1 VLWRATIL
9 LRTMKGSLA
18 ILIAAT
24 LLESASAFSAVETT
38 SASLIRLRPE
48 TANNVLLNLL
58 IEDDDSSDHQSLVML
73 EGLVSRRRA
82 IGKHLVFL
90 DILPKDLPRID
101 TTKRTKKAVYDDV
114 ISTPVVQAVMRRD
127 FWDCADDINKT
138 SSYDVYQKIIQ
149 PGVHVQLTGHA
160 ESSRNANEAVLFCH
174 SAAYLLANDDPRHLR
189 NVLRYAIEGFLDID
203 QVIDALPCI
212 GREDLTN
219 MLGIGKLSPSDHSLE
234 EIASEI
240 LMKFPRNYLCNPSK
254 LVGSTNSMKRKLL
267 PPAPLEYLN
276 VPSFCIDQ
284 NDPGEEVVSIANIIQ
299 QQKQMN
305 TQNLLISDTHKQFT
319 ISGWVQKRRRF
330 QESISILE
338 LVEEFSSLSSLSIE
352 TDDAEDATARDSLL
366 KKLRRL
372 YAVLH
377 PDALLIGSNGDG
389 TSINVSE
396 TYGNVLCPGARVM
409 LKGYITAGSSDDVP
423 VFWAMSCRLLRS
435 SWRPS
440 AVRHVLDLL
449 HEGKFAVD
457 EAATALNLT
466 GGYSEAENI
475 AKGTTSTTERQWM
488 AAELTQSLQG
498 ENSRTGKITS
508 LMVQSLNSFAYAR
521 NNYPVGKI
529 NLESELDWSPV
540 SESKASSEESRWQ
553 RVKKPQLKFMIDQIG
568 AVLRSHPE
576 YGQRTLKVV
585 DIGGGKGLLSNVLAE
600 VFGIDIVEVQVVD
613 ISISATNN
621 GMMRAKRRGLQNIRF
636 DALDA
641 TTLDVSGVD
650 VVVALHAC
658 GALSDVALGHAACQ
672 GAGFV
677 VCPCCFL
684 SNSQLRVSVPSDGSD
699 SSDLVT
705 VEEWLKVDPT
715 QYGQLKQLAE
725 VQGDIYIASEAM
737 HTLCGLRSMAVDRLW
752 QGGKTPEAKLDVT
765 IKKFPIGFSTRNFC
779 IVGKFDNK

>member
-1 VLWRATIL
+1 MTMEHCG
-9 LRTMKGSLA
+9 TMKGSLA
-18 ILIAAT
+18 LLIAAT

-38 SASLIRLRPE
+38 SSSLIRLRPE
-48 TANNVLLNLL
+48 TANNVLRNLL
-58 IEDDDSSDHQSLVML
+58 IVDDDSHVML
-73 EGLVSRRRA
+73 GGLVSRRRA

-90 DILPKDLPRID
+90 DILPMDLPRID
-101 TTKRTKKAVYDDV
+101 TTKRKKKAADDDV

-127 FWDCADDINKT
+127 FWDYADDINKT
-138 SSYDVYQKIIQ
+138 LCSYDVYQKIIQ
-149 PGVHVQLTGHA
+149 PGVHVQLTGH
-160 ESSRNANEAVLFCH
+160 SGPSRNANEAVLFCH
-174 SAAYLLANDDPRHLR
+174 SATYSLANDDPRHLR
-189 NVLRYAIEGFLDID
+189 NVLRYAIEGLLDVN

-219 MLGIGKLSPSDHSLE
+219 MLGVGKLSPSDHSLE
-234 EIASEI
+234 EIASDI
-240 LMKFPRNYLCNPSK
+240 LGRFPKNYLCNPSK
-254 LVGSTNSMKRKLL
+254 LVGSTNSLKRKLL
-267 PPAPLEYLN
+267 PPAPPEYLN
-276 VPSFCIDQ
+276 VPSFCIEQ

-299 QQKQMN
+299 QQKQAN
-305 TQNLLISDTHKQFT
+305 TQHLLISDTHKQFT
-319 ISGWVQKRRRF
+319 ISGWVQNRRRY
-330 QESISILE
+330 QESISVLE
-338 LVEEFSSLSSLSIE
+338 LVDELSSLSSLSIE

-366 KKLRRL
+366 KV

-389 TSINVSE
+389 TST

-409 LKGYITAGSSDDVP
+409 LKGCITAGSSDDVP
-423 VFWAMSCRLLRS
+423 VFWAMNCRLLRS

-449 HEGKFAVD
+449 HEGKFLVD
-457 EAATALNLT
+457 EAATALNLV

-498 ENSRTGKITS
+498 ENSRAGKITS
-508 LMVQSLNSFAYAR
+508 LMVESLNSFAYAR
-521 NNYPVGKI
+521 YNYPVAKI

-540 SESKASSEESRWQ
+540 SVSKVSSEKSRWQ

-600 VFGIDIVEVQVVD
+600 MFGSDIVEVQVVD

-621 GMMRAKRRGLQNIRF
+621 GMMRATRRGLQNIRF

-641 TTLDVSGVD
+641 TTLTISEVD

-684 SNSQLRVSVPSDGSD
+684 SNSKLRVSVPSDGKD

-705 VEEWLKVDPT
+705 VEEWLKLDPT

-725 VQGDIYIASEAM
+725 VQGDINIASEAM

-752 QGGKTPEAKLDVT
+752 QGSKTPEAELDVT

>member
-1 VLWRATIL
+1 
-9 LRTMKGSLA
+9 MKGSLA
-18 ILIAAT
+18 LLVAAT
-24 LLESASAFSAVETT
+24 LLESSSAFSAVD
-38 SASLIRLRPE
+38 SKSSSLIRLHPD
-48 TANNVLLNLL
+48 TANNVLRNLL
-58 IEDDDSSDHQSLVML
+58 IEDGDSTDHRSLVML
-73 EGLVSRRRA
+73 EGLVSGRRA

-90 DILPKDLPRID
+90 DILPMDLPRID
-101 TTKRTKKAVYDDV
+101 TTKRKKKAVYDDV

-127 FWDCADDINKT
+127 FWDYADDINNT
-138 SSYDVYQKIIQ
+138 LCSYDVYQKIIQ

-160 ESSRNANEAVLFCH
+160 GPSRNANEAVLFCH
-174 SAAYLLANDDPRHLR
+174 SATYSLANDDPRHLR
-189 NVLRYAIEGFLDID
+189 NVLRYANEGLLDVN

-212 GREDLTN
+212 GREDLTK
-219 MLGIGKLSPSDHSLE
+219 MLGGGKLSPSDHSLE

-240 LMKFPRNYLCNPSK
+240 LSRFPKRYLCNPSK

-276 VPSFCIDQ
+276 VPSFRIGQ

-299 QQKQMN
+299 QQKQMKMN

-330 QESISILE
+330 QESISVLE
-338 LVEEFSSLSSLSIE
+338 LVDEFSSLSSLSIE

-409 LKGYITAGSSDDVP
+409 LKGYIAAGSSDDVP

-457 EAATALNLT
+457 EAATALNLA
-466 GGYSEAENI
+466 GGYSDAENI

-521 NNYPVGKI
+521 YNYPVGKI

-600 VFGIDIVEVQVVD
+600 MFGIDIVEVQVVD
-613 ISISATNN
+613 ISISATSN

-641 TTLDVSGVD
+641 TTLDISGVD

-684 SNSQLRVSVPSDGSD
+684 SNSQLKVAAPSDGKD

-725 VQGDIYIASEAM
+725 VQGDINIASEAM
-737 HTLCGLRSMAVDRLW
+737 HTLCGLRLMAVGRLW
-752 QGGKTPEAKLDVT
+752 QGSKTPEAKLDVT